1 MSKSLHIVA
10 RHANALEDVERFG
23 KNDPYARFLLDLQ
36 DAKNSKQTSVKKNA
50 GKNVEWEE
58 VVVLDNYDASR
69 HQKLFVEVLDSETL
83 GDEPI
88 GFTGISLY
96 QVNDA
101 PGKSFKGKFDLYDDD
116 GKAKGTIS
124 LTITVVDSDRS
135 GAHITNDN
143 PEAKGEASL
152 TDEHQKRFKSIKRKE
167 QLGDLAAAAAVLG
180 GAAAAK
186 AALGGGDKAPTA

>member
-23 KNDPYARFLLDLQ
+23 KNDPYARFLLNVED
-36 DAKNSKQTSVKKNA
+36 KNPKKTSVKKNA

-58 VVVLDNYDASR
+58 TVVLDNYDPSS
-69 HQKLFVEVLDSETL
+69 HHNLFVEVLDSETL

-88 GFTGISLY
+88 GFTSIPLN

-101 PGKSFKGKFDLYDDD
+101 QGKSFKGKFDLYDDD
-116 GKAKGTIS
+116 SKAKGTIS
-124 LTITVVDSDRS
+124 LTISVIDSDRA

-143 PEAKGEASL
+143 PEVKGVSTL
-152 TDEHQKRFKSIKRKE
+152 TAEHQKRFKSIKRKE
-167 QLGDLAAAAAVLG
+167 QAGDLAAAAAVIG
-180 GAAAAK
+180 GLAAGK
-186 AALGGGDKAPTA
+186 ALLGGGDKAPKA